1 MARIL
6 EEEIANAW
14 VPPRG
19 DQVPSLE
26 EDVND
31 DQASMNSLSL
41 MDENIR
47 AALFQMTEA
56 ITT

>member
-1 MARIL
+1 MNSRRNV
-6 EEEIANAW
+6 EIANVG
-14 VPPRG
+14 VPLRC
-19 DQVPSLE
+19 DKVPLFK

-31 DQASMNSLSL
+31 EQALGNPSPL

-47 AALFQMTEA
+47 AALFQMDQA